1 MKIKIPMY
9 LMELIVP
16 EMMYYNRLPR
26 KTKKKLKKVAE
37 KILFTIVLDRVESVI
52 KEHEIK
58 Q

>member
-1 MKIKIPMY
+1 MKVKIPMY
-9 LMELIVP
+9 LMEILVP

-26 KTKKKLKKVAE
+26 KIKKKLKKEAE

-52 KEHEIK
+52 KEHELK